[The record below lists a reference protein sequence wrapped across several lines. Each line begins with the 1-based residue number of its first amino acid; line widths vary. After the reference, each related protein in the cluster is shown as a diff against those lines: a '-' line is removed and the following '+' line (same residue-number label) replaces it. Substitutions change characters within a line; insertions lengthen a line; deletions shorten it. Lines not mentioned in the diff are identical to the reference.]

1 MLLVCFDFGADC
13 ARPQARSRISM
24 HHAAIDY
31 VGVFFIFDHVRDD
44 VSTRAA
50 VI

>member
-1 MLLVCFDFGADC
+1 MFDFGADC

-31 VGVFFIFDHVRDD
+31 VGVFFI
-44 VSTRAA
+44 STMF
-50 VI
+50 VMM